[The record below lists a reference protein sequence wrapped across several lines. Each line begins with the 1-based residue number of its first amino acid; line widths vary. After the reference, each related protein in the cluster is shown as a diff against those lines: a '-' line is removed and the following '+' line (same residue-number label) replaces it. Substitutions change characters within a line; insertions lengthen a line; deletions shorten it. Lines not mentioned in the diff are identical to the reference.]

1 MALQQD
7 YSLQVAGLGASFGA
21 RVILAEVDFTLP
33 ARGVTAL
40 LGPSGSGKSTLLRTL
55 ADLNG
60 ANPRFRRWGS
70 MRHAGQ
76 EWHSGMQAPRL
87 VQQQARLMMA
97 STFDALVELARPRLK
112 MVPHELRDW
121 CRTQVQDFGFP
132 ELGLMLDQPAMEL
145 SAVHQRAVA
154 ILREA
159 LAGPALLMVDEPT
172 AELEGYEAFVL
183 LELLRQV
190 AQRTAVLMS
199 THQQQH
205 AQAVAQ
211 DMLLLAGGRI
221 AEAQSMEAFL
231 RAPLSLA
238 GQQFVRTGSCS
249 VPSPD
254 ARAEDLEEGSPVPPP
269 LPAAAL
275 AAVAEFRPDA
285 AAPETAAPPAT
296 VSTPLP
302 APGPVPPPT
311 PQPAATPAQA
321 PAPAPSAAG
330 PAEPRTRPA
339 PAFKPRTLNPAVLVD
354 WQPLAADPQA
364 VPASRGPS
372 GFAWLVPGRLAGA
385 PQPGVVQSMDIDLQ
399 ALRRCGVTVLITLTE
414 RDLPQEPLQ
423 QHGLR
428 NLHLPV
434 HDHESPT
441 VAQIQMLLARMSAM
455 LRAGEVLAVHC
466 LAGLGRTGTVL
477 AAWLV
482 REGLT
487 ADEALRRVRLID
499 AKYVQSQA
507 QEDLL
512 YAYEV
517 ALLLKMG

>member
-1 MALQQD
+1 MNQD

-21 RVILAEVDFTLP
+21 RVILAEVDFALP
-33 ARGVTAL
+33 ARGVTVL

-55 ADLNG
+55 ADLNA

-70 MRHAGQ
+70 TRYAGQ
-76 EWHSGMQAPRL
+76 PWRSGMQAPRL

-97 STFDALVELARPRLK
+97 STFDAIVELARPRLK
-112 MVPHELRDW
+112 LVPHELRDW
-121 CRTQVQDFGFP
+121 CRAQVQAFGFP
-132 ELGLMLDQPAMEL
+132 ELALMFDQPALQL
-145 SAVHQRAVA
+145 SPVQQRAVA

-159 LAGPALLMVDEPT
+159 LAEPALLMVDEPT

-190 AQRTAVLMS
+190 GQRAAVLMS

-221 AEAQSMEAFL
+221 AEAQSMEAFQ

-238 GQQFVRTGSCS
+238 GQQFLRTGSCA
-249 VPSPD
+249 VASPD
-254 ARAEDLEEGSPVPPP
+254 ARAEDLEEGVPLPPP
-269 LPAAAL
+269 LPAAAVAAISEFL
-275 AAVAEFRPDA
+275 SDAVATEPA
-285 AAPETAAPPAT
+285 SEPMPAPE
-296 VSTPLP
+296 
-302 APGPVPPPT
+302 
-311 PQPAATPAQA
+311 
-321 PAPAPSAAG
+321 PAPAPV
-330 PAEPRTRPA
+330 PASMPA
-339 PAFKPRTLNPAVLVD
+339 PVPAPTPAPRPRAVNPAVLVD

-364 VPASRGPS
+364 VPASRGPN

-385 PQPGVVQSMDIDLQ
+385 PQPGVVQSMDFDLK
-399 ALRRCGVTVLITLTE
+399 ALRGCGVTVLITLTE
-414 RDLPQEPLQ
+414 NDLPQEPLQ
-423 QHGLR
+423 RHGLR

-434 HDHESPT
+434 RDHESPT

-499 AKYVQSQA
+499 AQYVQSQA

>member
-1 MALQQD
+1 MNQD

-21 RVILAEVDFTLP
+21 RVILAEVDFALP
-33 ARGVTAL
+33 ARGVTVL

-55 ADLNG
+55 ADLNA

-70 MRHAGQ
+70 TRYAGQ
-76 EWHSGMQAPRL
+76 PWRSGLQAPRL

-97 STFDALVELARPRLK
+97 STFDAIVELARPRLK
-112 MVPHELRDW
+112 LVPHELRDW
-121 CRTQVQDFGFP
+121 CRAQVQAFGFP
-132 ELGLMLDQPAMEL
+132 ELALMFDQPALQL
-145 SAVHQRAVA
+145 SPVQQRAVA

-159 LAGPALLMVDEPT
+159 LAEPALLMVDEPT

-190 AQRTAVLMS
+190 GQRTAVLMS

-221 AEAQSMEAFL
+221 AEAQSMEAFQ

-238 GQQFVRTGSCS
+238 GQQFLRTGSCA
-249 VPSPD
+249 VASPD
-254 ARAEDLEEGSPVPPP
+254 ARAEDLEEGVPLPPP
-269 LPAAAL
+269 LPAAAVAAISEFL
-275 AAVAEFRPDA
+275 SDAVAAEPA
-285 AAPETAAPPAT
+285 SEPMPAPEP
-296 VSTPLP
+296 
-302 APGPVPPPT
+302 
-311 PQPAATPAQA
+311 A
-321 PAPAPSAAG
+321 PAPAPV
-330 PAEPRTRPA
+330 PASMPA
-339 PAFKPRTLNPAVLVD
+339 PAPTPAARPRAVNPAVLVD

-364 VPASRGPS
+364 VPASRGPN

-385 PQPGVVQSMDIDLQ
+385 PQPGVVQSMDFDLK
-399 ALRRCGVTVLITLTE
+399 ALRGCGVTVLITLTE
-414 RDLPQEPLQ
+414 NDLPQEPLQ

-434 HDHESPT
+434 RDHESPT

-499 AKYVQSQA
+499 AQYVQSQA

>member
-1 MALQQD
+1 MNQD

-21 RVILAEVDFTLP
+21 RVILAEVDFALP
-33 ARGVTAL
+33 ARGVTVL

-55 ADLNG
+55 ADLNA

-70 MRHAGQ
+70 TRYAGQ
-76 EWHSGMQAPRL
+76 PWRSGLQAPRL

-97 STFDALVELARPRLK
+97 STFDAIVELVRPRLK
-112 MVPHELRDW
+112 LVPHELRDW
-121 CRTQVQDFGFP
+121 CRAQVQAFGFP
-132 ELGLMLDQPAMEL
+132 ELALMFDQPALQL
-145 SAVHQRAVA
+145 SPVQQRAVA

-159 LAGPALLMVDEPT
+159 LAEPALLMVDEPT

-190 AQRTAVLMS
+190 GQRTAVLMS

-221 AEAQSMEAFL
+221 AEAQSMEAFQ

-238 GQQFVRTGSCS
+238 GQQFLRTGSCA
-249 VPSPD
+249 VASPD
-254 ARAEDLEEGSPVPPP
+254 ARAEDLEEGVPLPPP
-269 LPAAAL
+269 LPAAAMAAISEFL
-275 AAVAEFRPDA
+275 SGAVAAEPA
-285 AAPETAAPPAT
+285 SEPMPAPE
-296 VSTPLP
+296 
-302 APGPVPPPT
+302 
-311 PQPAATPAQA
+311 
-321 PAPAPSAAG
+321 PAPAPV
-330 PAEPRTRPA
+330 PASMPA
-339 PAFKPRTLNPAVLVD
+339 PVPAPTPAPRPRAVNPAVLVD

-364 VPASRGPS
+364 VPASRGPN

-385 PQPGVVQSMDIDLQ
+385 PQPGVVQPMDFDLK
-399 ALRRCGVTVLITLTE
+399 ALRGCGVTVLITLTE
-414 RDLPQEPLQ
+414 NDLPQEPLQ
-423 QHGLR
+423 RHGLR

-434 HDHESPT
+434 RDHESPT

-499 AKYVQSQA
+499 AQYVQSQA

>member
-1 MALQQD
+1 MNQD

-21 RVILAEVDFTLP
+21 RVILAEVDFALP
-33 ARGVTAL
+33 ARGVTVL

-55 ADLNG
+55 ADLNA

-70 MRHAGQ
+70 TRYAGQ
-76 EWHSGMQAPRL
+76 PWSSGMQAPRL

-97 STFDALVELARPRLK
+97 STFDAIVELARPRLK
-112 MVPHELRDW
+112 LVPHELRDW
-121 CRTQVQDFGFP
+121 CRAQVQAFGFP
-132 ELGLMLDQPAMEL
+132 ELALMFDQPTLQL
-145 SAVHQRAVA
+145 SPVQQRAVA

-159 LAGPALLMVDEPT
+159 LAEPALLMVDEPT

-190 AQRTAVLMS
+190 GQRTAVLMS

-238 GQQFVRTGSCS
+238 GQQFLRTGSCA
-249 VPSPD
+249 VASPD
-254 ARAEDLEEGSPVPPP
+254 ARAEDLEEGVPLPPP
-269 LPAAAL
+269 LPAAAVAAISEFL
-275 AAVAEFRPDA
+275 SDAVAAEPASEPMPAPEPVPVPVPASMPAPVPAPTPTA
-285 AAPETAAPPAT
+285 AAAAR
-296 VSTPLP
+296 
-302 APGPVPPPT
+302 
-311 PQPAATPAQA
+311 
-321 PAPAPSAAG
+321 
-330 PAEPRTRPA
+330 PRA
-339 PAFKPRTLNPAVLVD
+339 VNPAVLVD

-364 VPASRGPS
+364 VPASRGPN

-385 PQPGVVQSMDIDLQ
+385 PQPGVVQSMDFDLK
-399 ALRRCGVTVLITLTE
+399 ALRGCGVTVLITLTE
-414 RDLPQEPLQ
+414 NDLPQEPLQ

-434 HDHESPT
+434 RDHESPT

-499 AKYVQSQA
+499 AQYVQSQA

>member
-1 MALQQD
+1 MNQD

-21 RVILAEVDFTLP
+21 RVILAEVDFALP
-33 ARGVTAL
+33 ARGVTVL

-55 ADLNG
+55 ADLNA

-70 MRHAGQ
+70 TRYAGQ
-76 EWHSGMQAPRL
+76 PWRSGLQAPRL

-97 STFDALVELARPRLK
+97 STFDAIVELARPRLK
-112 MVPHELRDW
+112 LVPHELRDW
-121 CRTQVQDFGFP
+121 CRAQVQAFGFP
-132 ELGLMLDQPAMEL
+132 ELALMFDQPALQL
-145 SAVHQRAVA
+145 SPVQQRAVA

-159 LAGPALLMVDEPT
+159 LAEPALLMVDEPT

-190 AQRTAVLMS
+190 GQRTAVLMS

-221 AEAQSMEAFL
+221 AEAQSMEAFQ

-238 GQQFVRTGSCS
+238 GQQFLRTGSCA
-249 VPSPD
+249 VASPD
-254 ARAEDLEEGSPVPPP
+254 ARAEDLEEGVPLPPP
-269 LPAAAL
+269 LPAAAVAAISEFL
-275 AAVAEFRPDA
+275 SDAVAAEPA
-285 AAPETAAPPAT
+285 SEPMPAPEP
-296 VSTPLP
+296 
-302 APGPVPPPT
+302 
-311 PQPAATPAQA
+311 A
-321 PAPAPSAAG
+321 PAPAPV
-330 PAEPRTRPA
+330 PAPVPASMPA
-339 PAFKPRTLNPAVLVD
+339 PAPTPAARPRAVNPAVLVD

-364 VPASRGPS
+364 VPASRGPN

-385 PQPGVVQSMDIDLQ
+385 PQPGVVQSMDFDLK
-399 ALRRCGVTVLITLTE
+399 ALRGCGVTVLITLTE
-414 RDLPQEPLQ
+414 NDLPQEPLQ
-423 QHGLR
+423 RHGLR

-434 HDHESPT
+434 RDHESPT

-499 AKYVQSQA
+499 AQYVQSQA

>member
-1 MALQQD
+1 MNQD

-21 RVILAEVDFTLP
+21 RVILAEVDFALP
-33 ARGVTAL
+33 ALGVTVL

-55 ADLNG
+55 ADLNA

-70 MRHAGQ
+70 TRYAGQ
-76 EWHSGMQAPRL
+76 PWRSGLQAPRL

-97 STFDALVELARPRLK
+97 STFDAIVELARPRLK
-112 MVPHELRDW
+112 LVPHELRDW
-121 CRTQVQDFGFP
+121 CRAQVQAFGFP
-132 ELGLMLDQPAMEL
+132 ELALMFDQPALQL
-145 SAVHQRAVA
+145 SPVQQRAVA

-159 LAGPALLMVDEPT
+159 LAEPALLMVDEPT

-190 AQRTAVLMS
+190 GQRTAVLMS
-199 THQQQH
+199 THHQQH

-221 AEAQSMEAFL
+221 AEAQSMEAFQ

-238 GQQFVRTGSCS
+238 GQQFLRTGSCA
-249 VPSPD
+249 VASPD
-254 ARAEDLEEGSPVPPP
+254 ARAEDLEEGVPLPPP
-269 LPAAAL
+269 LPAAAMAAISEFL
-275 AAVAEFRPDA
+275 SDAVAAEPA
-285 AAPETAAPPAT
+285 SEPMPAPE
-296 VSTPLP
+296 
-302 APGPVPPPT
+302 
-311 PQPAATPAQA
+311 
-321 PAPAPSAAG
+321 PAPAPV
-330 PAEPRTRPA
+330 PAFMPAPVPA
-339 PAFKPRTLNPAVLVD
+339 PAPTPAATARPRAVNPAVLVD

-364 VPASRGPS
+364 VPASRGPN

-385 PQPGVVQSMDIDLQ
+385 PQPGVVQSMDFDLK
-399 ALRRCGVTVLITLTE
+399 ALRGCGVTVLITLTE
-414 RDLPQEPLQ
+414 NDLPQEPLQ
-423 QHGLR
+423 RHGLR

-434 HDHESPT
+434 RDHESPT

-499 AKYVQSQA
+499 AQYVQSQA

>member
-1 MALQQD
+1 MNQD

-21 RVILAEVDFTLP
+21 RVILAEVDFALP
-33 ARGVTAL
+33 ARGVTVL

-55 ADLNG
+55 ADLNA

-70 MRHAGQ
+70 TRYAGQ
-76 EWHSGMQAPRL
+76 PWRSGLQAPRL

-97 STFDALVELARPRLK
+97 STFDAIVELARPRLK
-112 MVPHELRDW
+112 LVPHELRDW
-121 CRTQVQDFGFP
+121 CRAQVQAFGFP
-132 ELGLMLDQPAMEL
+132 ELALMFDQPALQL
-145 SAVHQRAVA
+145 SPVQQRAVA

-159 LAGPALLMVDEPT
+159 LAEPALLMVDEPT

-190 AQRTAVLMS
+190 GQRTAVLMS

-221 AEAQSMEAFL
+221 AEAQSMEAFQ

-238 GQQFVRTGSCS
+238 GQQFLRTGSCA
-249 VPSPD
+249 VASPD
-254 ARAEDLEEGSPVPPP
+254 AMAEDLEEGVPLPPP
-269 LPAAAL
+269 LPAAAMAAISEFL
-275 AAVAEFRPDA
+275 SDAVATEPA
-285 AAPETAAPPAT
+285 SEPMPAPE
-296 VSTPLP
+296 
-302 APGPVPPPT
+302 
-311 PQPAATPAQA
+311 
-321 PAPAPSAAG
+321 PAPAPV
-330 PAEPRTRPA
+330 PASMPAPVPA
-339 PAFKPRTLNPAVLVD
+339 PAPTPTPAAAAAARPRAVNPAVLVD

-364 VPASRGPS
+364 VPASRGPN

-385 PQPGVVQSMDIDLQ
+385 PQPGVVQSMDFDLK
-399 ALRRCGVTVLITLTE
+399 ALRGCGVTVLITLTE
-414 RDLPQEPLQ
+414 NDLPQEPLQ
-423 QHGLR
+423 RHGLR

-434 HDHESPT
+434 RDHESPT

-499 AKYVQSQA
+499 AQYVQSQA

>member
-1 MALQQD
+1 MNQD

-21 RVILAEVDFTLP
+21 RVILAEVDFALP
-33 ARGVTAL
+33 ARGVTVL

-55 ADLNG
+55 ADLNA

-70 MRHAGQ
+70 TRYAGQ
-76 EWHSGMQAPRL
+76 PWSSGMQAPRL

-97 STFDALVELARPRLK
+97 STFDAIVELARPRLK
-112 MVPHELRDW
+112 LVPHELRDW
-121 CRTQVQDFGFP
+121 CRAQVQAFGFP
-132 ELGLMLDQPAMEL
+132 ELALMFDQPALQL
-145 SAVHQRAVA
+145 SPVQQRAVA

-159 LAGPALLMVDEPT
+159 LAEPALLMVDEPT

-190 AQRTAVLMS
+190 GQRTAVLMS

-238 GQQFVRTGSCS
+238 GQQFLRTGSCA
-249 VPSPD
+249 VASPD
-254 ARAEDLEEGSPVPPP
+254 ARAEDLEEGVPLPPP
-269 LPAAAL
+269 LPAAAVAAISEFL
-275 AAVAEFRPDA
+275 SDAVAAEPASEPMPAPEPVPVPVPVPASMPAPVPAPTPTA
-285 AAPETAAPPAT
+285 AAAAR
-296 VSTPLP
+296 
-302 APGPVPPPT
+302 
-311 PQPAATPAQA
+311 
-321 PAPAPSAAG
+321 
-330 PAEPRTRPA
+330 PRA
-339 PAFKPRTLNPAVLVD
+339 VNPAVLVD

-364 VPASRGPS
+364 VPASRGPN

-385 PQPGVVQSMDIDLQ
+385 PQPGVVQSMDFDLK
-399 ALRRCGVTVLITLTE
+399 ALRGCGVTVLITLTE
-414 RDLPQEPLQ
+414 NDLPQEPLQ

-434 HDHESPT
+434 RDHESPT

-499 AKYVQSQA
+499 AQYVQSQA

>member
-1 MALQQD
+1 MNQD

-21 RVILAEVDFTLP
+21 RVILAEVDFALP
-33 ARGVTAL
+33 ARGVTVL

-55 ADLNG
+55 ADLNA

-70 MRHAGQ
+70 TRYAGQ
-76 EWHSGMQAPRL
+76 PWRSGLQAPRL

-97 STFDALVELARPRLK
+97 STFDAIVELARPRLK
-112 MVPHELRDW
+112 LVPHELRDW
-121 CRTQVQDFGFP
+121 CRAQVQAFGFP
-132 ELGLMLDQPAMEL
+132 ELALMFDQPALQL
-145 SAVHQRAVA
+145 SPVQQRAVA

-159 LAGPALLMVDEPT
+159 LAEPALLMVDEPT

-221 AEAQSMEAFL
+221 AEAQSMEAFQ

-238 GQQFVRTGSCS
+238 GQQFLRTGSCA
-249 VPSPD
+249 VASPD
-254 ARAEDLEEGSPVPPP
+254 ARAEDLEEGVPLPPP
-269 LPAAAL
+269 LPAAAVAAISEFL
-275 AAVAEFRPDA
+275 SDAVAAE
-285 AAPETAAPPAT
+285 PA
-296 VSTPLP
+296 SEPM
-302 APGPVPPPT
+302 
-311 PQPAATPAQA
+311 
-321 PAPAPSAAG
+321 PAPALAPEPVPV
-330 PAEPRTRPA
+330 PASMPA
-339 PAFKPRTLNPAVLVD
+339 PVSAPTPTPAAAAAARPRAVNPAVLVD

-364 VPASRGPS
+364 VPASRGPN

-385 PQPGVVQSMDIDLQ
+385 PQPGVVQSMDFDLK
-399 ALRRCGVTVLITLTE
+399 ALRGCGVTVLITLTE
-414 RDLPQEPLQ
+414 NDLPQEPLQ

-434 HDHESPT
+434 RDHESPT

-499 AKYVQSQA
+499 AQYVQSQA

>member
-1 MALQQD
+1 MNQD

-21 RVILAEVDFTLP
+21 RVILAEVDFALP
-33 ARGVTAL
+33 ARGVTVL

-55 ADLNG
+55 ADLNA

-70 MRHAGQ
+70 TRYAGQ
-76 EWHSGMQAPRL
+76 PWRSGLQAPRL

-97 STFDALVELARPRLK
+97 STFDAIVELARPRLK
-112 MVPHELRDW
+112 LVPHELRDW
-121 CRTQVQDFGFP
+121 CRAQVQAFGFP
-132 ELGLMLDQPAMEL
+132 ELALMFDQPALQL
-145 SAVHQRAVA
+145 SPVQQRAVA

-159 LAGPALLMVDEPT
+159 LAEPALLMVDEPT

-190 AQRTAVLMS
+190 GLRTAVLMS

-221 AEAQSMEAFL
+221 AEAQSMEAFQ

-238 GQQFVRTGSCS
+238 GQQFLRTGSCA
-249 VPSPD
+249 VASPD
-254 ARAEDLEEGSPVPPP
+254 ARAEDLEEGVPLPPP
-269 LPAAAL
+269 LPAAAVAAISEFL
-275 AAVAEFRPDA
+275 SDAVAAEPA
-285 AAPETAAPPAT
+285 SEPMPAPEP
-296 VSTPLP
+296 
-302 APGPVPPPT
+302 
-311 PQPAATPAQA
+311 A
-321 PAPAPSAAG
+321 PAPAPAPM
-330 PAEPRTRPA
+330 PASMPA
-339 PAFKPRTLNPAVLVD
+339 PAPSPAPTPAARPRAVNPAVLVD

-364 VPASRGPS
+364 VPASRGPN

-385 PQPGVVQSMDIDLQ
+385 PQPGVVQSMDFDLK
-399 ALRRCGVTVLITLTE
+399 ALRGCGVTVLITLTE
-414 RDLPQEPLQ
+414 NDLPQEPLQ
-423 QHGLR
+423 RHGLR

-434 HDHESPT
+434 RDHESPT

-499 AKYVQSQA
+499 AQYVQSQA

>member
-1 MALQQD
+1 MNQD

-21 RVILAEVDFTLP
+21 RVILAEVDFALP
-33 ARGVTAL
+33 ARGVTVL

-55 ADLNG
+55 ADLNA

-70 MRHAGQ
+70 TRYAGQ
-76 EWHSGMQAPRL
+76 PWRSGLQAPRL

-97 STFDALVELARPRLK
+97 STFDAIVELARPRLK
-112 MVPHELRDW
+112 LVPHELRDW
-121 CRTQVQDFGFP
+121 CRAQVQAFGFP
-132 ELGLMLDQPAMEL
+132 ELALMFDQPALQL
-145 SAVHQRAVA
+145 SPVQQRAVA

-159 LAGPALLMVDEPT
+159 LAEPALLMVDEPT

-190 AQRTAVLMS
+190 GQRTAVLMS

-221 AEAQSMEAFL
+221 AEAQSMEAFQ

-238 GQQFVRTGSCS
+238 GQQFLRTGSCA
-249 VPSPD
+249 VASPD
-254 ARAEDLEEGSPVPPP
+254 ARAEDLEEGVPLPPP
-269 LPAAAL
+269 LPAAAVAAISEFL
-275 AAVAEFRPDA
+275 SDAVAAEPA
-285 AAPETAAPPAT
+285 SEPMPAPE
-296 VSTPLP
+296 
-302 APGPVPPPT
+302 
-311 PQPAATPAQA
+311 
-321 PAPAPSAAG
+321 PAPAPV
-330 PAEPRTRPA
+330 PASMPAPVPA
-339 PAFKPRTLNPAVLVD
+339 PAPTPTAAARPRAVNPAVLVD

-364 VPASRGPS
+364 VPASRGPN

-385 PQPGVVQSMDIDLQ
+385 PQPGVVQPMDFDLK
-399 ALRRCGVTVLITLTE
+399 ALRGCGVTVLITLTE
-414 RDLPQEPLQ
+414 NDLPQEPLQ
-423 QHGLR
+423 RHGLR

-434 HDHESPT
+434 RDHESPT

-499 AKYVQSQA
+499 AQYVQSQA

>member
-1 MALQQD
+1 MNQD

-21 RVILAEVDFTLP
+21 RVILAEVDFALP
-33 ARGVTAL
+33 ARGVTVL
-40 LGPSGSGKSTLLRTL
+40 LGPSGSGKSNLLRTL
-55 ADLNG
+55 ADLNA

-70 MRHAGQ
+70 TRYAGQ
-76 EWHSGMQAPRL
+76 PWRSGLQAPRL

-97 STFDALVELARPRLK
+97 STFDAIVELARPRLK
-112 MVPHELRDW
+112 LVPHELRDW
-121 CRTQVQDFGFP
+121 CRAQVQAFGFP
-132 ELGLMLDQPAMEL
+132 ELALMFDQPALQL
-145 SAVHQRAVA
+145 SPVQQRAVA

-159 LAGPALLMVDEPT
+159 LAEPALLMVDEPT

-190 AQRTAVLMS
+190 GQRTAVLMS

-221 AEAQSMEAFL
+221 AEAQSMEAFQ

-238 GQQFVRTGSCS
+238 GQQFLRTGSCA
-249 VPSPD
+249 VASPD
-254 ARAEDLEEGSPVPPP
+254 ARAEDLEEGVPLPPP
-269 LPAAAL
+269 LPAAAVAAISEFL
-275 AAVAEFRPDA
+275 SDAVAAEPA
-285 AAPETAAPPAT
+285 SEPMPAPEP
-296 VSTPLP
+296 
-302 APGPVPPPT
+302 
-311 PQPAATPAQA
+311 A
-321 PAPAPSAAG
+321 PAPAPV
-330 PAEPRTRPA
+330 PASMPA
-339 PAFKPRTLNPAVLVD
+339 PVPAPTPAPRPRAVNPAVLVD

-364 VPASRGPS
+364 VPASRGPN

-385 PQPGVVQSMDIDLQ
+385 PQPGVVQSMDFDLK
-399 ALRRCGVTVLITLTE
+399 ALRGCGVTVLITLTE
-414 RDLPQEPLQ
+414 NDLPQEPLQ

-434 HDHESPT
+434 RDHESPT

-499 AKYVQSQA
+499 AQYVQSQA

>member
-1 MALQQD
+1 MNQD

-21 RVILAEVDFTLP
+21 RVILAEVDFALP
-33 ARGVTAL
+33 ARGVTVL

-55 ADLNG
+55 ADLNA

-70 MRHAGQ
+70 TRYAGQ
-76 EWHSGMQAPRL
+76 PWRSGLQAPRL

-97 STFDALVELARPRLK
+97 STFDAIVELARPRLK
-112 MVPHELRDW
+112 LVPHELRDW
-121 CRTQVQDFGFP
+121 CRAQVQAFGFP
-132 ELGLMLDQPAMEL
+132 ELALMFDQPALQL
-145 SAVHQRAVA
+145 SPVQQRAVA

-159 LAGPALLMVDEPT
+159 LAEPALLMVDEPT

-190 AQRTAVLMS
+190 GQRTAVLMS

-221 AEAQSMEAFL
+221 AEAQSMEAFQ

-238 GQQFVRTGSCS
+238 GQQFLRTGSCA
-249 VPSPD
+249 VASPD
-254 ARAEDLEEGSPVPPP
+254 ARAEDLEEGVPLPPP
-269 LPAAAL
+269 LPAAAVAAISEFL
-275 AAVAEFRPDA
+275 SDAVATEPA
-285 AAPETAAPPAT
+285 SEPMPAPE
-296 VSTPLP
+296 
-302 APGPVPPPT
+302 
-311 PQPAATPAQA
+311 
-321 PAPAPSAAG
+321 PAPAPV
-330 PAEPRTRPA
+330 PASMPA
-339 PAFKPRTLNPAVLVD
+339 PVPAPTPAPRPRAVNPAVLVD

-364 VPASRGPS
+364 VPASRGPN

-385 PQPGVVQSMDIDLQ
+385 PQPGVVQSMDFDLK
-399 ALRRCGVTVLITLTE
+399 ALRGCGVTVLITLTE
-414 RDLPQEPLQ
+414 NDLPQEPLQ
-423 QHGLR
+423 RHGLR

-434 HDHESPT
+434 RDHESPT

-499 AKYVQSQA
+499 AQYVQSQA

>member
-1 MALQQD
+1 MNQD

-21 RVILAEVDFTLP
+21 RVILAEVDFALP
-33 ARGVTAL
+33 ARGVTVL

-55 ADLNG
+55 ADLNA

-70 MRHAGQ
+70 TRYAGQ
-76 EWHSGMQAPRL
+76 PWRSGMQAPRL

-97 STFDALVELARPRLK
+97 STFDAIVELARPRLK
-112 MVPHELRDW
+112 LVPHELRDW
-121 CRTQVQDFGFP
+121 CRAQVQAFGFP
-132 ELGLMLDQPAMEL
+132 ELALMFDQPALQL
-145 SAVHQRAVA
+145 SPVQQRAVA

-159 LAGPALLMVDEPT
+159 LAEPALLMVDEPT

-190 AQRTAVLMS
+190 GQRAAVLMS

-221 AEAQSMEAFL
+221 AEAQSMEAFQ

-238 GQQFVRTGSCS
+238 GQQFLRTGSCA
-249 VPSPD
+249 VASPD
-254 ARAEDLEEGSPVPPP
+254 ARAEDLEEGVPLPPP
-269 LPAAAL
+269 LPAAAMAAISEFL
-275 AAVAEFRPDA
+275 SDAVATE
-285 AAPETAAPPAT
+285 PA
-296 VSTPLP
+296 SEPMP
-302 APGPVPPPT
+302 
-311 PQPAATPAQA
+311 A
-321 PAPAPSAAG
+321 PAPAPV
-330 PAEPRTRPA
+330 PASMPATVPA
-339 PAFKPRTLNPAVLVD
+339 PAPTPAAAARPRAVNPAVLVD

-364 VPASRGPS
+364 VPASRGPN

-385 PQPGVVQSMDIDLQ
+385 PQPGVVQSMDFDLK
-399 ALRRCGVTVLITLTE
+399 ALRGCGVTVLITLTE
-414 RDLPQEPLQ
+414 NDLPQEPLQ
-423 QHGLR
+423 RHGLR

-434 HDHESPT
+434 RDHESPT

-499 AKYVQSQA
+499 AQYVQSQA

>member
-1 MALQQD
+1 MNQD

-21 RVILAEVDFTLP
+21 RVILAEVDFALP
-33 ARGVTAL
+33 ARGVTVL

-55 ADLNG
+55 ADLNA

-70 MRHAGQ
+70 TRYAGQ
-76 EWHSGMQAPRL
+76 PWRSGLQAPRL

-97 STFDALVELARPRLK
+97 STFDAIVELARPRLK
-112 MVPHELRDW
+112 LVPHELRDW
-121 CRTQVQDFGFP
+121 CRAQVQAFGFP
-132 ELGLMLDQPAMEL
+132 ELALMFDQPALQL
-145 SAVHQRAVA
+145 SPVQQRAVA

-159 LAGPALLMVDEPT
+159 LAEPALLMVDEPT

-190 AQRTAVLMS
+190 AQRSAVLMS
-199 THQQQH
+199 THHQQH

-221 AEAQSMEAFL
+221 AEAQSMEAFQ

-238 GQQFVRTGSCS
+238 GQQFLRTGSCA
-249 VPSPD
+249 VASPD
-254 ARAEDLEEGSPVPPP
+254 ARAEDLEEGVPLPPP
-269 LPAAAL
+269 LPAAAVAAISEFL
-275 AAVAEFRPDA
+275 SDAVAAE
-285 AAPETAAPPAT
+285 PA
-296 VSTPLP
+296 SEPM
-302 APGPVPPPT
+302 
-311 PQPAATPAQA
+311 
-321 PAPAPSAAG
+321 PAPALAPEPVPV
-330 PAEPRTRPA
+330 PASMPA
-339 PAFKPRTLNPAVLVD
+339 PVSAPTPTPAAAAAARPRAVNPAVLVD

-364 VPASRGPS
+364 VPASRGPN

-385 PQPGVVQSMDIDLQ
+385 PQPGVVQSMDLDLK
-399 ALRRCGVTVLITLTE
+399 ALRGCGVTVLITLTE
-414 RDLPQEPLQ
+414 NDLPQEPLQ
-423 QHGLR
+423 RHGLR

-434 HDHESPT
+434 RDHESPT

-499 AKYVQSQA
+499 AQYVQSQA

>member
-1 MALQQD
+1 
-7 YSLQVAGLGASFGA
+7 
-21 RVILAEVDFTLP
+21 
-33 ARGVTAL
+33 
-40 LGPSGSGKSTLLRTL
+40 
-55 ADLNG
+55 
-60 ANPRFRRWGS
+60 
-70 MRHAGQ
+70 
-76 EWHSGMQAPRL
+76 MQAPRL

-97 STFDALVELARPRLK
+97 STFDAIVELARPRLK
-112 MVPHELRDW
+112 LVPHELRDW
-121 CRTQVQDFGFP
+121 CRAQVQAFGFP
-132 ELGLMLDQPAMEL
+132 ELALMFDQPALQL
-145 SAVHQRAVA
+145 SPVQQRAVA

-159 LAGPALLMVDEPT
+159 LAEPALLMVDEPT

-190 AQRTAVLMS
+190 GQRTAVLMS

-238 GQQFVRTGSCS
+238 GQQFLRTGSCA
-249 VPSPD
+249 VASPD
-254 ARAEDLEEGSPVPPP
+254 ARAEDLEEGVPLPPP
-269 LPAAAL
+269 LPAAAVAAISEFL
-275 AAVAEFRPDA
+275 SDAVAAEPA
-285 AAPETAAPPAT
+285 SEPMPAPEPVPVPVPA
-296 VSTPLP
+296 SMP
-302 APGPVPPPT
+302 APV
-311 PQPAATPAQA
+311 
-321 PAPAPSAAG
+321 PAPAPTPTAA
-330 PAEPRTRPA
+330 AAARPRA
-339 PAFKPRTLNPAVLVD
+339 VNPAVLVD

-364 VPASRGPS
+364 VPASRGPN

-385 PQPGVVQSMDIDLQ
+385 PQPGVVQSMDFDLK
-399 ALRRCGVTVLITLTE
+399 ALRGCGVTVLITLTE
-414 RDLPQEPLQ
+414 NDLPQEPLQ

-434 HDHESPT
+434 RDHESPT

-499 AKYVQSQA
+499 AQYVQSQA

>member
-1 MALQQD
+1 MNQD

-21 RVILAEVDFTLP
+21 RVILAEVDFALP
-33 ARGVTAL
+33 ARGVTVL

-55 ADLNG
+55 ADLNA

-70 MRHAGQ
+70 TRYAGQ
-76 EWHSGMQAPRL
+76 PWRSGLQAPRL

-97 STFDALVELARPRLK
+97 STFDAIVELARPRLK
-112 MVPHELRDW
+112 LVPHELRDW
-121 CRTQVQDFGFP
+121 CRAQVQAFGFP
-132 ELGLMLDQPAMEL
+132 ELALMFDQPALQL
-145 SAVHQRAVA
+145 SPVQQRAVA

-159 LAGPALLMVDEPT
+159 LAEPALLMVDEPT

-190 AQRTAVLMS
+190 AQRSAVLMS
-199 THQQQH
+199 THHQQH

-221 AEAQSMEAFL
+221 AEAQSMEAFQ

-238 GQQFVRTGSCS
+238 GQQFLRTGSCA
-249 VPSPD
+249 VASPD
-254 ARAEDLEEGSPVPPP
+254 ARAEDLEEGVPLPPP
-269 LPAAAL
+269 LPAAAVAAISEFL
-275 AAVAEFRPDA
+275 SDAVAAE
-285 AAPETAAPPAT
+285 PA
-296 VSTPLP
+296 SEPM
-302 APGPVPPPT
+302 
-311 PQPAATPAQA
+311 
-321 PAPAPSAAG
+321 PAPALAPEPVPV
-330 PAEPRTRPA
+330 PASMPA
-339 PAFKPRTLNPAVLVD
+339 PVSAPTPTPAAAAAARPRAVNPAVLVD

-364 VPASRGPS
+364 VPASRGPN

-385 PQPGVVQSMDIDLQ
+385 PQPGVVQSMDFDLK
-399 ALRRCGVTVLITLTE
+399 ALRGCGVTVLITLTE
-414 RDLPQEPLQ
+414 NDLPQEPLQ

-434 HDHESPT
+434 RDHESPT

-499 AKYVQSQA
+499 AQYVQSQA

>member
-1 MALQQD
+1 LNQD

-21 RVILAEVDFTLP
+21 RVILAEVDFALP
-33 ARGVTAL
+33 ARGVTVL

-55 ADLNG
+55 ADLNA

-70 MRHAGQ
+70 TRYAGQ
-76 EWHSGMQAPRL
+76 PWRSGLQAPRL

-97 STFDALVELARPRLK
+97 STFDAIVELARPRLK
-112 MVPHELRDW
+112 LVPHELRDW
-121 CRTQVQDFGFP
+121 CRAQVQAFGFP
-132 ELGLMLDQPAMEL
+132 ELALMFDQPALQL
-145 SAVHQRAVA
+145 SPVQQRAVA

-159 LAGPALLMVDEPT
+159 LAEPALLMVDEPT

-190 AQRTAVLMS
+190 GQRTAVLMS

-221 AEAQSMEAFL
+221 AEAQSMEAFQ

-238 GQQFVRTGSCS
+238 GQQFLRTGSCA
-249 VPSPD
+249 VASPD
-254 ARAEDLEEGSPVPPP
+254 ARAEDLEEGVPLPPP
-269 LPAAAL
+269 LPAAAVAAISEFL
-275 AAVAEFRPDA
+275 SDAVATE
-285 AAPETAAPPAT
+285 PA
-296 VSTPLP
+296 SEPMP
-302 APGPVPPPT
+302 
-311 PQPAATPAQA
+311 A
-321 PAPAPSAAG
+321 PAPAPAPVPASMPAPVSAPAPRSAA
-330 PAEPRTRPA
+330 AARPRA
-339 PAFKPRTLNPAVLVD
+339 VNPAVLVD

-364 VPASRGPS
+364 VPASRGPN

-385 PQPGVVQSMDIDLQ
+385 PQPGVVQSMDFDLK
-399 ALRRCGVTVLITLTE
+399 ALRGCGVTVLITLTE
-414 RDLPQEPLQ
+414 NDLPQEPLQ
-423 QHGLR
+423 RHGLR

-434 HDHESPT
+434 RDHESPT

-499 AKYVQSQA
+499 AQYVQSQA

>member
-1 MALQQD
+1 MNQD

-21 RVILAEVDFTLP
+21 RVILAEVDFALP
-33 ARGVTAL
+33 ARGVTVL

-55 ADLNG
+55 ADLNA

-70 MRHAGQ
+70 TRYAGQ
-76 EWHSGMQAPRL
+76 PWRSGLQAPRL

-97 STFDALVELARPRLK
+97 STFDAIVELARPRLK
-112 MVPHELRDW
+112 LVPHELRDW
-121 CRTQVQDFGFP
+121 CRAQVQAFGFP
-132 ELGLMLDQPAMEL
+132 ELALMFDQPALQL
-145 SAVHQRAVA
+145 SPVQQRAVA

-159 LAGPALLMVDEPT
+159 LAEPALLMVDEPT

-190 AQRTAVLMS
+190 GQRTAVLMS

-221 AEAQSMEAFL
+221 AEAQSMEAFQ

-238 GQQFVRTGSCS
+238 GQQFLRTGSCA
-249 VPSPD
+249 VASPD
-254 ARAEDLEEGSPVPPP
+254 AMAEDLEEGVPLPPP
-269 LPAAAL
+269 LPAAAMAAISEFL
-275 AAVAEFRPDA
+275 SDAVATEPA
-285 AAPETAAPPAT
+285 SEPMPAPE
-296 VSTPLP
+296 
-302 APGPVPPPT
+302 
-311 PQPAATPAQA
+311 
-321 PAPAPSAAG
+321 PAPAPV
-330 PAEPRTRPA
+330 PASMPA
-339 PAFKPRTLNPAVLVD
+339 PVPAPTPAPRPRAVNPAVLVD

-364 VPASRGPS
+364 VPASRGPN

-385 PQPGVVQSMDIDLQ
+385 PQPGVVQSMDFDLK
-399 ALRRCGVTVLITLTE
+399 ALRGCGVTVLITLTE
-414 RDLPQEPLQ
+414 NDLPQEPLQ
-423 QHGLR
+423 RHGLR

-434 HDHESPT
+434 RDHESPT

-499 AKYVQSQA
+499 AQYVQSQA

>member
-1 MALQQD
+1 MNQD

-21 RVILAEVDFTLP
+21 RVILAEVDFALP
-33 ARGVTAL
+33 ARGVTVL

-55 ADLNG
+55 ADLNA

-70 MRHAGQ
+70 TRYAGQ
-76 EWHSGMQAPRL
+76 PWRSGLQAPRL

-97 STFDALVELARPRLK
+97 STFDAIVELARPRLK
-112 MVPHELRDW
+112 LVPHELRDW
-121 CRTQVQDFGFP
+121 CRAQVQAFGFP
-132 ELGLMLDQPAMEL
+132 ELALMFDQPALQL
-145 SAVHQRAVA
+145 SPVQQRAVA

-159 LAGPALLMVDEPT
+159 LAEPALLMVDEPT

-190 AQRTAVLMS
+190 GQRAAVLMS

-221 AEAQSMEAFL
+221 AEAQSMEAFQ

-238 GQQFVRTGSCS
+238 GQQFLRTGSCA
-249 VPSPD
+249 VASPD
-254 ARAEDLEEGSPVPPP
+254 ARAEDLEEGVPLPPP
-269 LPAAAL
+269 LPAAAVAAISEFL
-275 AAVAEFRPDA
+275 SDAVAAEPA
-285 AAPETAAPPAT
+285 SEPMPAPE
-296 VSTPLP
+296 
-302 APGPVPPPT
+302 
-311 PQPAATPAQA
+311 
-321 PAPAPSAAG
+321 PAPAPV
-330 PAEPRTRPA
+330 PASMPAPVPA
-339 PAFKPRTLNPAVLVD
+339 PAPTPAAAARPRAVNPAVLVD

-364 VPASRGPS
+364 VPASRGPN

-385 PQPGVVQSMDIDLQ
+385 PQPGVVQSMDFDLK
-399 ALRRCGVTVLITLTE
+399 ALRGCGVTVLITLTE
-414 RDLPQEPLQ
+414 NDLPQEPLQ
-423 QHGLR
+423 RHGLR

-434 HDHESPT
+434 RDHESPT

-499 AKYVQSQA
+499 AQYVQSQA

>member
-1 MALQQD
+1 
-7 YSLQVAGLGASFGA
+7 LQVAGLGASFGA
-21 RVILAEVDFTLP
+21 RVILAEVDFALP
-33 ARGVTAL
+33 TRGVTVL

-55 ADLNG
+55 ADLNA

-70 MRHAGQ
+70 TRYAGQ
-76 EWHSGMQAPRL
+76 PWRSGLQAPRL

-97 STFDALVELARPRLK
+97 STFDAIVELARPRLK
-112 MVPHELRDW
+112 LVPHELRDW
-121 CRTQVQDFGFP
+121 CRAQVQAFGFP
-132 ELGLMLDQPAMEL
+132 ELALMFDQPALQL
-145 SAVHQRAVA
+145 SPVQQRAVA

-159 LAGPALLMVDEPT
+159 LAEPALLMVDEPT

-190 AQRTAVLMS
+190 GQRTAVLMS

-221 AEAQSMEAFL
+221 AEAQSMEAFQ

-238 GQQFVRTGSCS
+238 GQQFLRTGSCA
-249 VPSPD
+249 VASPD
-254 ARAEDLEEGSPVPPP
+254 ARAEDLEEGVPLPPP
-269 LPAAAL
+269 LPAAAMAAISEFL
-275 AAVAEFRPDA
+275 SDAVAAEPA
-285 AAPETAAPPAT
+285 SEPMPAPE
-296 VSTPLP
+296 
-302 APGPVPPPT
+302 
-311 PQPAATPAQA
+311 
-321 PAPAPSAAG
+321 PAPAPV
-330 PAEPRTRPA
+330 PASMPA
-339 PAFKPRTLNPAVLVD
+339 PAPTPAPRPRAVNPAVLVD

-364 VPASRGPS
+364 VPASRGPN

-385 PQPGVVQSMDIDLQ
+385 PQPGVVQSMDFDLK
-399 ALRRCGVTVLITLTE
+399 ALRGCGVTVLITLTE
-414 RDLPQEPLQ
+414 NDLPQEPLQ

-434 HDHESPT
+434 RDHESPT

-499 AKYVQSQA
+499 AQYVQSQA

>member
-1 MALQQD
+1 MNQD

-21 RVILAEVDFTLP
+21 RVILAEVDFALP
-33 ARGVTAL
+33 ARGVTVL

-55 ADLNG
+55 ADLNA

-70 MRHAGQ
+70 TRYAGQ
-76 EWHSGMQAPRL
+76 PWRSGLQAPRL

-97 STFDALVELARPRLK
+97 STFDAIVELARPRLK
-112 MVPHELRDW
+112 LVPHELRDW
-121 CRTQVQDFGFP
+121 CRAQVQAFGFP
-132 ELGLMLDQPAMEL
+132 ELALMFDQPALQL
-145 SAVHQRAVA
+145 SPVQQRAVA

-159 LAGPALLMVDEPT
+159 LAEPALLMVDEPT

-190 AQRTAVLMS
+190 AQRSAVRMS
-199 THQQQH
+199 THHQQH

-221 AEAQSMEAFL
+221 AEAQSMEAFQ

-238 GQQFVRTGSCS
+238 GQQFLRTGSCA
-249 VPSPD
+249 VASPD
-254 ARAEDLEEGSPVPPP
+254 ARAEDLEEGVPLPPP
-269 LPAAAL
+269 LPAAAVAAISEFL
-275 AAVAEFRPDA
+275 SDAVAAE
-285 AAPETAAPPAT
+285 PA
-296 VSTPLP
+296 SEPM
-302 APGPVPPPT
+302 
-311 PQPAATPAQA
+311 
-321 PAPAPSAAG
+321 PAPALAPEPVPV
-330 PAEPRTRPA
+330 PASMPA
-339 PAFKPRTLNPAVLVD
+339 PVSAPTPTPAAAAAARPRAVNPAVLVD

-364 VPASRGPS
+364 VPASRGPN

-385 PQPGVVQSMDIDLQ
+385 PQPGVVQSMDFDLK
-399 ALRRCGVTVLITLTE
+399 ALRGCGVTVLITLTE
-414 RDLPQEPLQ
+414 NDLPQEPLQ
-423 QHGLR
+423 RHGLR

-434 HDHESPT
+434 RDHESPT

-466 LAGLGRTGTVL
+466 LAGLGRTGTAL

-499 AKYVQSQA
+499 AQYVQSQA

>member
-1 MALQQD
+1 M
-7 YSLQVAGLGASFGA
+7 QVAGLGASFGA
-21 RVILAEVDFTLP
+21 RVILAEVDFALP
-33 ARGVTAL
+33 ARGVTVL

-55 ADLNG
+55 ADLNA

-70 MRHAGQ
+70 TRYAGQ
-76 EWHSGMQAPRL
+76 PWSSGMQAPRL

-97 STFDALVELARPRLK
+97 STFDAIVELARPRLK
-112 MVPHELRDW
+112 LVPHELRDW
-121 CRTQVQDFGFP
+121 CRAQVQAFGFP
-132 ELGLMLDQPAMEL
+132 ELALMFDQPALQL
-145 SAVHQRAVA
+145 SPVQQRAVA

-159 LAGPALLMVDEPT
+159 LAEPALLMVDEPT

-190 AQRTAVLMS
+190 GQRTAVLMS

-238 GQQFVRTGSCS
+238 GQQFLRTGSCA
-249 VPSPD
+249 VASPD
-254 ARAEDLEEGSPVPPP
+254 ARAEDLEEGVPLPPP
-269 LPAAAL
+269 LPAAAVAAISEFL
-275 AAVAEFRPDA
+275 SDAVAAEPASEPMPAPEPVPVPVPASMPAPVPAPTPTA
-285 AAPETAAPPAT
+285 AAAAR
-296 VSTPLP
+296 
-302 APGPVPPPT
+302 
-311 PQPAATPAQA
+311 
-321 PAPAPSAAG
+321 
-330 PAEPRTRPA
+330 PRA
-339 PAFKPRTLNPAVLVD
+339 VNPAVLVD

-364 VPASRGPS
+364 VPASRGPN

-385 PQPGVVQSMDIDLQ
+385 PQPGVVQSMDFDLK
-399 ALRRCGVTVLITLTE
+399 ALRGCGVTVLITLTE
-414 RDLPQEPLQ
+414 NDLPQEPLQ

-434 HDHESPT
+434 RDHESPT

-499 AKYVQSQA
+499 AQYVQSQA

>member
-1 MALQQD
+1 MNQD

-21 RVILAEVDFTLP
+21 RVILAEVDFALP
-33 ARGVTAL
+33 ARGVTVL

-55 ADLNG
+55 ADLNA

-70 MRHAGQ
+70 TRYAGQ
-76 EWHSGMQAPRL
+76 PWRSGLQAPRL

-97 STFDALVELARPRLK
+97 STFDAIVELARPRLK
-112 MVPHELRDW
+112 LVPHELRDW
-121 CRTQVQDFGFP
+121 CRAQVQAFGFP
-132 ELGLMLDQPAMEL
+132 GLALMFDQPALQL
-145 SAVHQRAVA
+145 SPVQQRAVA

-159 LAGPALLMVDEPT
+159 LAEPALLMVDEPT

-190 AQRTAVLMS
+190 AQRSAVLMS
-199 THQQQH
+199 THHQQH

-221 AEAQSMEAFL
+221 AEAQSMEAFQ

-238 GQQFVRTGSCS
+238 GQQFLRTGSCA
-249 VPSPD
+249 VASPD
-254 ARAEDLEEGSPVPPP
+254 ARAEDLEEGVPLPPP
-269 LPAAAL
+269 LPAAAVAAISEFL
-275 AAVAEFRPDA
+275 SDAVAAE
-285 AAPETAAPPAT
+285 PA
-296 VSTPLP
+296 SEPM
-302 APGPVPPPT
+302 
-311 PQPAATPAQA
+311 
-321 PAPAPSAAG
+321 PAPALAPEPVPV
-330 PAEPRTRPA
+330 PASMPA
-339 PAFKPRTLNPAVLVD
+339 PVSAPTPTPAAAAAARPRAVNPAVLVD

-364 VPASRGPS
+364 VPASRGPN

-385 PQPGVVQSMDIDLQ
+385 PQPGVVQSMDFDLK
-399 ALRRCGVTVLITLTE
+399 ALRGCGVTVLITLTE
-414 RDLPQEPLQ
+414 NDLPQEPLQ
-423 QHGLR
+423 RHGLR

-434 HDHESPT
+434 RDHESPT

-499 AKYVQSQA
+499 AQYVQSQA

>member
-1 MALQQD
+1 MKQD
-7 YSLQVAGLGASFGA
+7 YSLQVTGLGASFGA
-21 RVILAEVDFTLP
+21 RVILAEVDFVLP
-33 ARGVTAL
+33 ARGITAL
-40 LGPSGSGKSTLLRTL
+40 LGPVGCGKSTLLRTL
-55 ADLNG
+55 ADLNA
-60 ANPRFRRWGS
+60 ANPRFRRWGG
-70 MRHAGQ
+70 MRYAGQ
-76 EWHSGMQAPRL
+76 PWHGGMPAPRL
-87 VQQQARLMMA
+87 VQQQARLMRA
-97 STFDALVELARPRLK
+97 TTFDAIVELARPRLK

-121 CRTQVQDFGFP
+121 CRQQVQAFGLP

-145 SAVHQRAVA
+145 PPLQQRAVA

-159 LAGPALLMVDEPT
+159 LAGPQVLLVDEPT

-190 AQRTAVLMS
+190 AQRMAVLMS

-221 AEAQSMEAFL
+221 VEAQSMEAFL

-238 GQQFVRTGSCS
+238 GQQFVRTGSCC
-249 VPSPD
+249 VASPD
-254 ARAEDLEEGSPVPPP
+254 ARAEDLEEGACVPPP

-275 AAVAEFRPDA
+275 AAISEFQPQAPQAATPPADVPLAQPKPAAATVA
-285 AAPETAAPPAT
+285 AAPA
-296 VSTPLP
+296 
-302 APGPVPPPT
+302 VPR
-311 PQPAATPAQA
+311 PAAA
-321 PAPAPSAAG
+321 S
-330 PAEPRTRPA
+330 PRLRGV
-339 PAFKPRTLNPAVLVD
+339 NPAVLVD

-364 VPASRGPS
+364 VPASRGPN

-385 PQPGVVQSMDIDLQ
+385 PQPGVVQDMDIDLQ

-414 RDLPQEPLQ
+414 NDLSQEPLRR
-423 QHGLR
+423 HGLR

-487 ADEALRRVRLID
+487 AEEALRRVRLID
-499 AKYVQSQA
+499 AQYVQSRA

>member
-1 MALQQD
+1 MNQD

-21 RVILAEVDFTLP
+21 RVILAEVDFALP
-33 ARGVTAL
+33 ARGVTVL

-55 ADLNG
+55 ADLNA

-70 MRHAGQ
+70 TRYAGQ
-76 EWHSGMQAPRL
+76 PWRSGLQVPRL

-97 STFDALVELARPRLK
+97 STFDAIVELARPRLK
-112 MVPHELRDW
+112 LVPHELRDW
-121 CRTQVQDFGFP
+121 CRAQVQAFGFP
-132 ELGLMLDQPAMEL
+132 ELALMFDQPALQL
-145 SAVHQRAVA
+145 SPVQQRAVA

-159 LAGPALLMVDEPT
+159 LAEPALLMVDEPT

-190 AQRTAVLMS
+190 GQRTAVLMS

-221 AEAQSMEAFL
+221 AEAQSMEAFQ

-238 GQQFVRTGSCS
+238 GQQFLRTGSCA
-249 VPSPD
+249 VASPD
-254 ARAEDLEEGSPVPPP
+254 AMAEDLEEGVPLPPP
-269 LPAAAL
+269 LPAAAVAAISEFL
-275 AAVAEFRPDA
+275 SDAVATEPA
-285 AAPETAAPPAT
+285 SEPMPAPE
-296 VSTPLP
+296 
-302 APGPVPPPT
+302 
-311 PQPAATPAQA
+311 
-321 PAPAPSAAG
+321 PAPAPV
-330 PAEPRTRPA
+330 PASMPA
-339 PAFKPRTLNPAVLVD
+339 PAPTPAARPRAVNPAVLVD

-364 VPASRGPS
+364 VPASRGPN

-385 PQPGVVQSMDIDLQ
+385 PQPGVVQPMDFDLK
-399 ALRRCGVTVLITLTE
+399 ALRGCGVTVLITLTE
-414 RDLPQEPLQ
+414 NDLPQEPLQ
-423 QHGLR
+423 RHGLR

-434 HDHESPT
+434 RDHESPT

-499 AKYVQSQA
+499 AQYVQSQA

>member
-1 MALQQD
+1 MNQD

-21 RVILAEVDFTLP
+21 RVILAEVDFALP
-33 ARGVTAL
+33 ARGVTVL

-55 ADLNG
+55 ADLNA

-70 MRHAGQ
+70 TRYAGQ
-76 EWHSGMQAPRL
+76 PWRSGLQAPRL

-97 STFDALVELARPRLK
+97 STFDAIVELARPRLK
-112 MVPHELRDW
+112 LVPHELRDW
-121 CRTQVQDFGFP
+121 CRAQVQAFGFP
-132 ELGLMLDQPAMEL
+132 ELALMFDQPALQL
-145 SAVHQRAVA
+145 SPVQQRAVA

-159 LAGPALLMVDEPT
+159 LAEPALLMVDEPT

-190 AQRTAVLMS
+190 GQRTAVLMS

-221 AEAQSMEAFL
+221 AEAQSMEAFQ

-238 GQQFVRTGSCS
+238 GQQFLRTGSCA
-249 VPSPD
+249 VASPD
-254 ARAEDLEEGSPVPPP
+254 ARAEDLEEGVPLPPP
-269 LPAAAL
+269 LPAAAVAAISEFL
-275 AAVAEFRPDA
+275 SDAVATEPA
-285 AAPETAAPPAT
+285 SEPMPAPEPE
-296 VSTPLP
+296 
-302 APGPVPPPT
+302 
-311 PQPAATPAQA
+311 
-321 PAPAPSAAG
+321 PAPAPV
-330 PAEPRTRPA
+330 PASMPA
-339 PAFKPRTLNPAVLVD
+339 PVPVPAPTPAAAAAARPRAVNPAVLVD

-364 VPASRGPS
+364 VPASRGPN

-385 PQPGVVQSMDIDLQ
+385 PQPGVVQSMDFDLK
-399 ALRRCGVTVLITLTE
+399 ALRGCGVTVLITLTE
-414 RDLPQEPLQ
+414 NDLPQEPLQ

-434 HDHESPT
+434 RDHESPT

-499 AKYVQSQA
+499 AQYVQSQA

>member
-1 MALQQD
+1 MNQD

-21 RVILAEVDFTLP
+21 RVILAEVDFALP
-33 ARGVTAL
+33 ARGVTVL

-55 ADLNG
+55 ADLNA

-70 MRHAGQ
+70 TRYAGQ
-76 EWHSGMQAPRL
+76 PWSSGMQAPRL

-97 STFDALVELARPRLK
+97 STFDAIVELARPRLK
-112 MVPHELRDW
+112 LVPHELRDW
-121 CRTQVQDFGFP
+121 CRAQVQAFGFP
-132 ELGLMLDQPAMEL
+132 ELGLMLDQPALEL
-145 SAVHQRAVA
+145 SAVQQRAVA

-159 LAGPALLMVDEPT
+159 LAEPALLMVDEPT

-190 AQRTAVLMS
+190 GQRTAVLMS

-221 AEAQSMEAFL
+221 AEAQSMEAFQ

-238 GQQFVRTGSCS
+238 GQQFLRTGSCA
-249 VPSPD
+249 VASPD
-254 ARAEDLEEGSPVPPP
+254 ARAEDLEEGVPLPPP
-269 LPAAAL
+269 LPAAAVAAISEFL
-275 AAVAEFRPDA
+275 SDAVAAEPA
-285 AAPETAAPPAT
+285 SEPMPAPEPVPVPA
-296 VSTPLP
+296 SMP
-302 APGPVPPPT
+302 APV
-311 PQPAATPAQA
+311 
-321 PAPAPSAAG
+321 PAPAPTPTPTPAA
-330 PAEPRTRPA
+330 AARPRA
-339 PAFKPRTLNPAVLVD
+339 VNPAVLVD

-364 VPASRGPS
+364 VPASRGPN

-385 PQPGVVQSMDIDLQ
+385 PQPGVVQSMDFDLK
-399 ALRRCGVTVLITLTE
+399 ALRGCGVTVLITLTE
-414 RDLPQEPLQ
+414 NDLPQEPLQ

-434 HDHESPT
+434 RDHESPT

-499 AKYVQSQA
+499 AQYVQSQA

>member
-1 MALQQD
+1 MNQD

-21 RVILAEVDFTLP
+21 RVILAEVDFALP
-33 ARGVTAL
+33 ARGVTVL

-55 ADLNG
+55 ADLNA

-70 MRHAGQ
+70 TRYAGQ
-76 EWHSGMQAPRL
+76 PWRSGLQAPRL

-97 STFDALVELARPRLK
+97 STFDAIVELARPRLK
-112 MVPHELRDW
+112 LVPHELRDW
-121 CRTQVQDFGFP
+121 CRAQVQAFGFP
-132 ELGLMLDQPAMEL
+132 ELALMFDQPALQL
-145 SAVHQRAVA
+145 SPVQQRAVA

-159 LAGPALLMVDEPT
+159 LAEPALLMVDEPT

-199 THQQQH
+199 THHQQH

-238 GQQFVRTGSCS
+238 GQQFLRTGSCA
-249 VPSPD
+249 VASPD
-254 ARAEDLEEGSPVPPP
+254 ARAEDLEEGVPLPPP
-269 LPAAAL
+269 LPAAAVAAISEFL
-275 AAVAEFRPDA
+275 SDAVAAEPA
-285 AAPETAAPPAT
+285 SEPMPAPE
-296 VSTPLP
+296 
-302 APGPVPPPT
+302 
-311 PQPAATPAQA
+311 
-321 PAPAPSAAG
+321 PAPAPV
-330 PAEPRTRPA
+330 PASMPA
-339 PAFKPRTLNPAVLVD
+339 PVSAPTPAAAARPRAVNPAVLVD

-364 VPASRGPS
+364 VPASRGPN

-385 PQPGVVQSMDIDLQ
+385 PQPGVVQSMDFDLK
-399 ALRRCGVTVLITLTE
+399 ALRGCGVTVLITLTE
-414 RDLPQEPLQ
+414 NDLPQEPLQ
-423 QHGLR
+423 RHGLR

-434 HDHESPT
+434 RDHESPT

-499 AKYVQSQA
+499 AQYVQSQA

>member
-1 MALQQD
+1 MNQD

-21 RVILAEVDFTLP
+21 RVILAEVDFALP
-33 ARGVTAL
+33 ARGVTVL

-55 ADLNG
+55 ADLNA

-70 MRHAGQ
+70 TRYAGQ
-76 EWHSGMQAPRL
+76 PWRSGMQAPRL

-97 STFDALVELARPRLK
+97 STFDAIVELARPRLK
-112 MVPHELRDW
+112 LVPHELRDW
-121 CRTQVQDFGFP
+121 CRAQVQAFGFP
-132 ELGLMLDQPAMEL
+132 ELALMFDQPALQL
-145 SAVHQRAVA
+145 SPVQQRAVA

-159 LAGPALLMVDEPT
+159 LAEPALLMVDEPT

-238 GQQFVRTGSCS
+238 GQQFLRTGSCA
-249 VPSPD
+249 VASPD
-254 ARAEDLEEGSPVPPP
+254 ARAEDLEEGVPLPPP
-269 LPAAAL
+269 LPAAAVAAISEFL
-275 AAVAEFRPDA
+275 SDAVATE
-285 AAPETAAPPAT
+285 PA
-296 VSTPLP
+296 SEPMP
-302 APGPVPPPT
+302 
-311 PQPAATPAQA
+311 A
-321 PAPAPSAAG
+321 PAPAPG
-330 PAEPRTRPA
+330 PAPVPASMPA
-339 PAFKPRTLNPAVLVD
+339 PVSAPAPTPAAAARPRAVNPAVLVD

-364 VPASRGPS
+364 VPASRGPN

-385 PQPGVVQSMDIDLQ
+385 PQPGVVQSMDFDLK
-399 ALRRCGVTVLITLTE
+399 ALRGCGVTVLITLTE
-414 RDLPQEPLQ
+414 NDLPQEPLQ
-423 QHGLR
+423 RHGLR

-434 HDHESPT
+434 RDHESPT

-499 AKYVQSQA
+499 AQYVQSQA

>member
-1 MALQQD
+1 MNQD

-21 RVILAEVDFTLP
+21 RVILAEVDFALP
-33 ARGVTAL
+33 ARGVTVL

-55 ADLNG
+55 ADLNA

-70 MRHAGQ
+70 TRYAGQ
-76 EWHSGMQAPRL
+76 PWRSGLQAPRL

-97 STFDALVELARPRLK
+97 STFDAIVELARPRLK
-112 MVPHELRDW
+112 LVPHELRDW
-121 CRTQVQDFGFP
+121 CRAQVQAFGFP
-132 ELGLMLDQPAMEL
+132 ELALMFDQPALQL
-145 SAVHQRAVA
+145 SPVQQRAVA

-159 LAGPALLMVDEPT
+159 LAEPALLMVDEPT

-190 AQRTAVLMS
+190 GQRTAVLMS

-221 AEAQSMEAFL
+221 AEAQSMEAFQ

-238 GQQFVRTGSCS
+238 GQQFLRTGSCA
-249 VPSPD
+249 VASPD
-254 ARAEDLEEGSPVPPP
+254 ARAEDLEEGVPLPPP
-269 LPAAAL
+269 LPAAAVAAISEFL
-275 AAVAEFRPDA
+275 SDAVATEPA
-285 AAPETAAPPAT
+285 SEPMPAPEP
-296 VSTPLP
+296 
-302 APGPVPPPT
+302 
-311 PQPAATPAQA
+311 A
-321 PAPAPSAAG
+321 PAPAPV
-330 PAEPRTRPA
+330 PASMPAPVPA
-339 PAFKPRTLNPAVLVD
+339 PAPTPAAAARPRAVNPAVLVD

-364 VPASRGPS
+364 VPASRGPN

-385 PQPGVVQSMDIDLQ
+385 PQPGVVQSMDFDLK
-399 ALRRCGVTVLITLTE
+399 ALRGCGVTVLITLTE
-414 RDLPQEPLQ
+414 SDLPQEPLQ
-423 QHGLR
+423 RHGLR

-434 HDHESPT
+434 RDHESPT

-499 AKYVQSQA
+499 AQYVQSQA

>member
-1 MALQQD
+1 MNQD

-21 RVILAEVDFTLP
+21 RVILAEVDFALP
-33 ARGVTAL
+33 ARGVTVL

-55 ADLNG
+55 ADLNA

-70 MRHAGQ
+70 TRYAGQ
-76 EWHSGMQAPRL
+76 PWRSGMQAPRL

-97 STFDALVELARPRLK
+97 STFDAIVELARPRLK
-112 MVPHELRDW
+112 LVPHELRDW
-121 CRTQVQDFGFP
+121 CRAQVQAFGFP
-132 ELGLMLDQPAMEL
+132 ELALMFDQPALQL
-145 SAVHQRAVA
+145 SPVQQRAVA

-159 LAGPALLMVDEPT
+159 LAEPALLMVDEPT

-190 AQRTAVLMS
+190 GQRTAVLMS

-221 AEAQSMEAFL
+221 AEAQSMEAFQ

-238 GQQFVRTGSCS
+238 GQQFLRTGSCA
-249 VPSPD
+249 VASPD
-254 ARAEDLEEGSPVPPP
+254 ARAEDLEEGVPLPPP
-269 LPAAAL
+269 LPAAAVAAISEFL
-275 AAVAEFRPDA
+275 SDAVAAEPA
-285 AAPETAAPPAT
+285 SEPMPAPE
-296 VSTPLP
+296 
-302 APGPVPPPT
+302 
-311 PQPAATPAQA
+311 
-321 PAPAPSAAG
+321 PAPAPV
-330 PAEPRTRPA
+330 PASMPAPVPA
-339 PAFKPRTLNPAVLVD
+339 PAPTPAAAARPRAVNPAVLVD

-364 VPASRGPS
+364 VPASRGPN

-385 PQPGVVQSMDIDLQ
+385 PQPGVVQSMDFDLK
-399 ALRRCGVTVLITLTE
+399 ALRGCGVTVLITLTE
-414 RDLPQEPLQ
+414 NDLPQEPLQ
-423 QHGLR
+423 RHGLR

-434 HDHESPT
+434 RDHESPT

-499 AKYVQSQA
+499 AQYVQSQA

>member
-1 MALQQD
+1 MNQD

-21 RVILAEVDFTLP
+21 RVILAEVDFALP
-33 ARGVTAL
+33 ARGVTVL

-55 ADLNG
+55 ADLNA

-70 MRHAGQ
+70 TRYAGQ
-76 EWHSGMQAPRL
+76 PWRSGMQAPRL

-97 STFDALVELARPRLK
+97 STFDAIVELARPRLK
-112 MVPHELRDW
+112 LVPHELRDW
-121 CRTQVQDFGFP
+121 CRAQVQAFGFP
-132 ELGLMLDQPAMEL
+132 ELALMFDQPALQL
-145 SAVHQRAVA
+145 SPVQQRTVA

-159 LAGPALLMVDEPT
+159 LAEPALLMVDEPT

-190 AQRTAVLMS
+190 GQRTAVLMS

-221 AEAQSMEAFL
+221 AEAQSMEAFQ

-238 GQQFVRTGSCS
+238 GQQFLRTGSCA
-249 VPSPD
+249 VASPD
-254 ARAEDLEEGSPVPPP
+254 ARAEDLEEGVPLPPP
-269 LPAAAL
+269 LPAAAVAAISEFL
-275 AAVAEFRPDA
+275 SDAVATEPA
-285 AAPETAAPPAT
+285 SEPMPAPE
-296 VSTPLP
+296 
-302 APGPVPPPT
+302 
-311 PQPAATPAQA
+311 
-321 PAPAPSAAG
+321 PAPAPV
-330 PAEPRTRPA
+330 PASVPASMPA
-339 PAFKPRTLNPAVLVD
+339 PVPAPTPAPRPRAVNPAVLVD

-364 VPASRGPS
+364 VPASRGPN

-385 PQPGVVQSMDIDLQ
+385 PQPGVVQPMDFDLK
-399 ALRRCGVTVLITLTE
+399 ALRGCGVTVLITLTE
-414 RDLPQEPLQ
+414 NDLPQEPLQ
-423 QHGLR
+423 RHGLR

-434 HDHESPT
+434 RDHESPT

-499 AKYVQSQA
+499 AQYVQSQA

>member
-1 MALQQD
+1 LNQD

-21 RVILAEVDFTLP
+21 RVILAEVDFALP
-33 ARGVTAL
+33 ARGVTVL

-55 ADLNG
+55 ADLNA

-70 MRHAGQ
+70 TRYAGQ
-76 EWHSGMQAPRL
+76 PWRSGLQAPRL

-97 STFDALVELARPRLK
+97 STFDAIVELARPRLK
-112 MVPHELRDW
+112 LVPHELRDW
-121 CRTQVQDFGFP
+121 CRAQVQAFGFP
-132 ELGLMLDQPAMEL
+132 ELALMFDQPALQL
-145 SAVHQRAVA
+145 SPVQQRAVA

-159 LAGPALLMVDEPT
+159 LAEPALLMVDEPT

-190 AQRTAVLMS
+190 GQRTAVLMS

-221 AEAQSMEAFL
+221 AEAQSMEAFQ

-238 GQQFVRTGSCS
+238 GQQFLRTGSCA
-249 VPSPD
+249 VASPD
-254 ARAEDLEEGSPVPPP
+254 ARAEDLEEGVPLPPP
-269 LPAAAL
+269 LPAAAMAAISEFL
-275 AAVAEFRPDA
+275 SDAVAAEPA
-285 AAPETAAPPAT
+285 SEPMPAPEP
-296 VSTPLP
+296 
-302 APGPVPPPT
+302 
-311 PQPAATPAQA
+311 A
-321 PAPAPSAAG
+321 PAPAPV
-330 PAEPRTRPA
+330 PA
-339 PAFKPRTLNPAVLVD
+339 PVPAPTPAPRPRAVNPAVLVD

-364 VPASRGPS
+364 VPASRGPN

-385 PQPGVVQSMDIDLQ
+385 PQPGVVQSMDFDLK
-399 ALRRCGVTVLITLTE
+399 ALRGCGVTVLITLTE
-414 RDLPQEPLQ
+414 NDLPQEPLQ

-434 HDHESPT
+434 RDHESPT

-499 AKYVQSQA
+499 AQYVQSQA

>member
-1 MALQQD
+1 MNQD

-21 RVILAEVDFTLP
+21 RVILAEVDFALP
-33 ARGVTAL
+33 ARGVTVL

-55 ADLNG
+55 ADLNA

-70 MRHAGQ
+70 TRYAGQ
-76 EWHSGMQAPRL
+76 PWRSGLQAPRL

-97 STFDALVELARPRLK
+97 STFDAIVELARPRLK
-112 MVPHELRDW
+112 LVPHELRDW
-121 CRTQVQDFGFP
+121 CRAQVQAFGFP
-132 ELGLMLDQPAMEL
+132 ELALMFDQPALQL
-145 SAVHQRAVA
+145 SPVQQRAVA

-159 LAGPALLMVDEPT
+159 LAEPALLMVDEPT

-190 AQRTAVLMS
+190 GQRTAVLMS

-221 AEAQSMEAFL
+221 AEAQSMEAFQ

-238 GQQFVRTGSCS
+238 GQQFLRTGSCA
-249 VPSPD
+249 VASPD
-254 ARAEDLEEGSPVPPP
+254 ARAEDLEEGVPLPPP
-269 LPAAAL
+269 LPAAAVAAISEFL
-275 AAVAEFRPDA
+275 SDAVATEPA
-285 AAPETAAPPAT
+285 SEPMPAPEPAPVPA
-296 VSTPLP
+296 SMP
-302 APGPVPPPT
+302 APGPAPALTPT
-311 PQPAATPAQA
+311 PAA
-321 PAPAPSAAG
+321 AA
-330 PAEPRTRPA
+330 AARPRA
-339 PAFKPRTLNPAVLVD
+339 VNPAVLVD

-364 VPASRGPS
+364 VPASRGPN

-385 PQPGVVQSMDIDLQ
+385 PQPGVVQSMDFDLK
-399 ALRRCGVTVLITLTE
+399 ALRGCGVTVLITLTE
-414 RDLPQEPLQ
+414 NDLPQEPLQ

-434 HDHESPT
+434 RDHESPT

-499 AKYVQSQA
+499 AQYVQSQA

>member
-1 MALQQD
+1 MNQD

-21 RVILAEVDFTLP
+21 RVILAEVDFALP
-33 ARGVTAL
+33 ARGVTVL

-55 ADLNG
+55 ADLNA

-70 MRHAGQ
+70 TRYAGQ
-76 EWHSGMQAPRL
+76 PWRSGMQAPRL

-97 STFDALVELARPRLK
+97 STFDAIVELARPRLK
-112 MVPHELRDW
+112 LVPHELRDW
-121 CRTQVQDFGFP
+121 CRAQVQAFGFP
-132 ELGLMLDQPAMEL
+132 ELALMFDQPALQL
-145 SAVHQRAVA
+145 SPVQQRAVA

-159 LAGPALLMVDEPT
+159 LAEPALLMVDEPT

-190 AQRTAVLMS
+190 GQRTAVLMS

-221 AEAQSMEAFL
+221 AEAQSMEAFQ

-238 GQQFVRTGSCS
+238 GQQFLRTGSCA
-249 VPSPD
+249 VASPD
-254 ARAEDLEEGSPVPPP
+254 ARAEDLEEGVPLPPP
-269 LPAAAL
+269 LPAAAMAAISEFL
-275 AAVAEFRPDA
+275 SDAVAAEPA
-285 AAPETAAPPAT
+285 SEPMPAPEP
-296 VSTPLP
+296 
-302 APGPVPPPT
+302 
-311 PQPAATPAQA
+311 A
-321 PAPAPSAAG
+321 PAPAPA
-330 PAEPRTRPA
+330 PTPA
-339 PAFKPRTLNPAVLVD
+339 PTPAARPRAVNPAVLVD

-364 VPASRGPS
+364 VPASRGPN

-385 PQPGVVQSMDIDLQ
+385 PQPGVVQSMDFDLK
-399 ALRRCGVTVLITLTE
+399 ALRGCGVTVLITLTE
-414 RDLPQEPLQ
+414 NDLPQEPLQ
-423 QHGLR
+423 RHGLR

-434 HDHESPT
+434 RDHESPT

-499 AKYVQSQA
+499 AQYVQSQA

>member
-1 MALQQD
+1 MNQD

-21 RVILAEVDFTLP
+21 RVILAEVDFALP
-33 ARGVTAL
+33 ARGVTVL

-55 ADLNG
+55 ADLNA

-70 MRHAGQ
+70 TRYAGQ
-76 EWHSGMQAPRL
+76 PWRSGMQAPRL

-97 STFDALVELARPRLK
+97 STFDAIVELARPRLK
-112 MVPHELRDW
+112 LVPHELRDW
-121 CRTQVQDFGFP
+121 CRAQVQAFGFP
-132 ELGLMLDQPAMEL
+132 ELALMFDQPALQL
-145 SAVHQRAVA
+145 SPVQQRAVA

-159 LAGPALLMVDEPT
+159 LAEPALLMVDEPT

-190 AQRTAVLMS
+190 GQRTAVLMS

-221 AEAQSMEAFL
+221 AEAQSMEAFQ

-238 GQQFVRTGSCS
+238 GQQFLRTGSCA
-249 VPSPD
+249 VASPD
-254 ARAEDLEEGSPVPPP
+254 ARAEDLEEGVPLPPP
-269 LPAAAL
+269 LPAAAVAAISEFL
-275 AAVAEFRPDA
+275 SDAVATEPA
-285 AAPETAAPPAT
+285 SEPMPAPAPE
-296 VSTPLP
+296 P
-302 APGPVPPPT
+302 APVP
-311 PQPAATPAQA
+311 A
-321 PAPAPSAAG
+321 PAPAPA
-330 PAEPRTRPA
+330 PA
-339 PAFKPRTLNPAVLVD
+339 PTPTPAAAARPRAVNPAVLVD

-364 VPASRGPS
+364 VPASRGPN

-385 PQPGVVQSMDIDLQ
+385 PQPGVVQSMDFDLK
-399 ALRRCGVTVLITLTE
+399 ALRGCGVTVLITLTE
-414 RDLPQEPLQ
+414 NDLPQEPLQ
-423 QHGLR
+423 RHGLR

-434 HDHESPT
+434 RDHESPT

-499 AKYVQSQA
+499 AQYVQSQA